1 MEIRFRIPM
10 AAVYC
15 AAVIFVLSLCGVCIS
30 QKVEN
35 ERLERELSD
44 SRNEVRKLENE
55 RKQYTDRKSLQC
67 VVQYK
72 LPE

>member
-1 MEIRFRIPM
+1 M
-10 AAVYC
+10 AAIYC

>member
-10 AAVYC
+10 AAIYC

-35 ERLERELSD
+35 ERLERELSE
-44 SRNEVRKLENE
+44 SRKKIRELEDE
-55 RKQYTDRKSLQC
+55 REQYADYKPLQC
-67 VVQYK
+67 VQYK
-72 LPE
+72 QLD

>member
-10 AAVYC
+10 AAIYC
-15 AAVIFVLSLCGVCIS
+15 AAVIFVLSLCGVRIS

-35 ERLERELSD
+35 ERLERELSE
-44 SRNEVRKLENE
+44 SRKKIRELEDE
-55 RKQYTDRKSLQC
+55 REQHADYKPL
-67 VVQYK
+67 QYK

>member
-10 AAVYC
+10 AAIYC

-30 QKVEN
+30 QNAKN

>member
-10 AAVYC
+10 AAVYF

-30 QKVEN
+30 QRAEN
-35 ERLERELSD
+35 KRLERELSD
-44 SRNEVRKLENE
+44 SRKEVRKLENE
-55 RKQYTDRKSLQC
+55 RKQYTDHNSLQC

-72 LPE
+72 LSE

>member
-30 QKVEN
+30 QNAKN

-44 SRNEVRKLENE
+44 SRKELRKLENE
-55 RKQYTDRKSLQC
+55 RKQYTEHKSLQC

>member
-10 AAVYC
+10 AAIYC

-44 SRNEVRKLENE
+44 SRKEVRKLENE